1 MECRDYLANQDSAEH
16 NPNKTSMKELTIGID
31 IGGTNTKY
39 GIVDREGNVVFQG
52 SISTTQY
59 EQFKDYFKALSAAL
73 REGIAAINF
82 EHKVIGIGVGAA
94 NGNYYKGTIERATNL
109 PWKGIIPL
117 ADMFREEFDIPAIVT
132 NDANAAA
139 VGELVYGAAK
149 GMKDF
154 VVITLGTG
162 LGSGFVCSGVL
173 LNGKHGIAG
182 EVGHTSVNPAGRY
195 CNCGKR
201 GCLETYVSA
210 TGIKRTVYKLLADH
224 LEPSELRGISFD
236 NLTTKMITECAVR
249 GDVVALA
256 AFEYTGRI
264 LGMKLAETVVHTD
277 PEAIFLFGGLSLA
290 GDLIFKPTIKHM
302 EANLMPLF
310 RGKVKV
316 LPSALQNQ
324 AAPILGASSLVWNYL
339 DNQQLKEAIA

>member
-1 MECRDYLANQDSAEH
+1 
-16 NPNKTSMKELTIGID
+16 MKELTIGID

-39 GIVDREGNVVFQG
+39 GIVDKEGQVVFHG
-52 SISTTQY
+52 SISTTEY
-59 EQFKDYFKALSAAL
+59 EEFKDYFKGLANAMRKGL
-73 REGIAAINF
+73 ETVKG
-82 EHKVIGIGVGAA
+82 EHKVLGIGVGAA

-117 ADMFREEFDIPAIVT
+117 ADMLTEEFHMPAIVT

-139 VGELVYGAAK
+139 VGEMVYGSAK

-154 VVITLGTG
+154 IVITLGTG
-162 LGSGFVCSGVL
+162 LGSGFVANGML

-236 NLTTKMITECAVR
+236 NLNTKMITEAAIR
-249 GDVVALA
+249 GDIVALA

-290 GDLIFKPTIKHM
+290 GDLIFKPTIRHM

-316 LPSALQNQ
+316 LPSGLQNQ

-339 DNQQLKEAIA
+339 DQKQVAKVIA

>member
-1 MECRDYLANQDSAEH
+1 MSNI
-16 NPNKTSMKELTIGID
+16 TIGID
-31 IGGTNTKY
+31 IGGTNTKF
-39 GIVDREGNVVFQG
+39 GIADRQGNVLFQDK
-52 SISTTQY
+52 ISTQTYADFTEYIQ
-59 EQFKDYFKALSAAL
+59 DLSARIKAAL
-73 REGIAAINF
+73 PANQNLL
-82 EHKVIGIGVGAA
+82 GIGVGAA
-94 NGNYYKGTIERATNL
+94 NGNYYKGTIEHATNL
-109 PWKGIIPL
+109 KWKGIIPL
-117 ADMFREEFDIPAIVT
+117 ADMLKKEFNVPVIVT

-139 VGELVYGAAK
+139 VGEMVYGAAK
-149 GMKDF
+149 GMRDF

-162 LGSGFVCSGVL
+162 LGSGFVCNGELV
-173 LNGKHGIAG
+173 NGKHGIAG
-182 EVGHTSVNPAGRY
+182 ELGHTTVNYAGRH

-236 NLTTKMITECAVR
+236 KLNTKMITEAALR
-249 GDVVALA
+249 GDIVAQE

-264 LGMKLAETVVHTD
+264 LGTKLAETVVHTD

-302 EANLMPLF
+302 EINLMPIF

-316 LPSALQNQ
+316 LPSGLQNQ
-324 AAPILGASSLVWNYL
+324 AAPILGASSLVWNYHEKATSAGGSPVL
-339 DNQQLKEAIA
+339 MPR

>member
-1 MECRDYLANQDSAEH
+1 MR
-16 NPNKTSMKELTIGID
+16 ELTIGID

-39 GIVDREGNVVFQG
+39 GIVDRTGNVISHG
-52 SISTTQY
+52 SISTTQF
-59 EQFKDYFKALSAAL
+59 EEFKDYFKGLADAL
-73 REGIAAINF
+73 RVEIRKLMDD
-82 EHKVIGIGVGAA
+82 HKIMGVGVGAA

-109 PWKGIIPL
+109 KWKGIIPL
-117 ADMFREEFDIPAIVT
+117 ADMFKEEFDLPAIVT

-139 VGELVYGAAK
+139 VGEMVYGAAK

-162 LGSGFVCSGVL
+162 LGSGFVCGGQL

-182 EVGHTSVNPAGRY
+182 EVGHTSVNPAGRH

-210 TGIKRTVYKLLADH
+210 TGIKRTVYKLLADY

-236 NLTTKMITECAVR
+236 NLTTKMITEAAVR
-249 GDVVALA
+249 GDLVALA

-316 LPSALQNQ
+316 LPSGLQNQ
-324 AAPILGASSLVWNYL
+324 AAPIIGASSLVWNYL
-339 DNQQLKEAIA
+339 DNITLKEAIA

>member
-1 MECRDYLANQDSAEH
+1 
-16 NPNKTSMKELTIGID
+16 MKELTVGID
-31 IGGTNTKY
+31 IGGTNTKF
-39 GIVDREGNVVFQG
+39 GVVDRQGNVLHQG
-52 SISTTQY
+52 SIPTTDY
-59 EQFKDYFKALSAAL
+59 EDFKDFFDGMADAL
-73 REGIAAINF
+73 REAIHSMGK
-82 EHKVIGIGVGAA
+82 ESKVVGIGVGAA
-94 NGNYYKGTIERATNL
+94 NGNYYTGMIEHATNL
-109 PWKGIIPL
+109 KWKEELPL
-117 ADMFREEFDIPAIVT
+117 AKMFQDEFGIPCVLT

-139 VGELVYGAAK
+139 VGEMIYGNAK
-149 GMKDF
+149 NMKDF

-162 LGSGFVCSGVL
+162 LGSGFVCNGVL

-182 EVGHTSVNPAGRY
+182 EVGHTSVNPTGRY

-236 NLTTKMITECAVR
+236 NLNTKMITEAAMR
-249 GDVVALA
+249 GDVVAKA

-264 LGMKLAETVVHTD
+264 LGMKLSETVVHTD
-277 PEAIFLFGGLSLA
+277 PEAIFLFGGLSQA

-310 RGKVKV
+310 RGKIKV

-324 AAPILGASSLVWNYL
+324 AAPILGASSLVWDYL
-339 DNQQLKEAIA
+339 DKKKLTLETA

>member
-1 MECRDYLANQDSAEH
+1 MR
-16 NPNKTSMKELTIGID
+16 ELTIGID

-39 GIVDREGNVVFQG
+39 GIVDRDGQVIYQG
-52 SISTTQY
+52 SIKTTQY
-59 EQFKDYFKALSAAL
+59 EEFREYFKGLCLAL
-73 REGIAAINF
+73 REAIANVKGD
-82 EHKVIGIGVGAA
+82 HKIVGIGVGAA

-117 ADMFREEFDIPAIVT
+117 ADMLKEEFQIPAIIT

-139 VGELVYGAAK
+139 VGEMVYGSAK

-154 VVITLGTG
+154 IVITLGTG
-162 LGSGFVCSGVL
+162 LGSGFVCNGQL

-182 EVGHTSVNPAGRY
+182 EVGHTSVNPAGRF

-210 TGIKRTVYKLLADH
+210 TGIRRTVYKLLADH
-224 LEPSELRGISFD
+224 LEDSELRGISFD
-236 NLTTKMITECAVR
+236 NLNTKMITDAAVR
-249 GDVVALA
+249 GDIVALA

-290 GDLIFKPTIKHM
+290 GDLIFKPTIRHM

-316 LPSALQNQ
+316 LPSGLQNQ
-324 AAPILGASSLVWNYL
+324 AAPILGASSLAWNFL
-339 DNQQLKEAIA
+339 DNVQNVQPSAVSNAQPVQG

>member
-1 MECRDYLANQDSAEH
+1 MR
-16 NPNKTSMKELTIGID
+16 ELTIGID

-39 GIVDREGNVVFQG
+39 GIVDRSGQVVYQG
-52 SISTTQY
+52 SIKTSKY
-59 EQFKDYFKALSAAL
+59 EDFRDYFNGLSQAL
-73 REGIAAINF
+73 RDAIAQVKGD
-82 EHKVIGIGVGAA
+82 HKILGIGVGAA

-117 ADMFREEFDIPAIVT
+117 ADMLKEEFNIPAIIT

-139 VGELVYGAAK
+139 VGEMVYGSAK

-154 VVITLGTG
+154 IVITLGTG
-162 LGSGFVCSGVL
+162 LGSGFVANGQL

-210 TGIKRTVYKLLADH
+210 TGIRRTVYKLLADH
-224 LEPSELRGISFD
+224 LEDSELRGISFD
-236 NLTTKMITECAVR
+236 NLNTKMITDAAVR
-249 GDVVALA
+249 GDIVALA

-264 LGMKLAETVVHTD
+264 LGMKLAETAVHTD

-290 GDLIFKPTIKHM
+290 GDLIFKPTIRHM

-310 RGKVKV
+310 RGKIKV
-316 LPSALQNQ
+316 LPSGLQNQ
-324 AAPILGASSLVWNYL
+324 AAPILGASSLVWNFL
-339 DNQQLKEAIA
+339 DNAPNLTPTANNPQPVRQSAS

>member
-1 MECRDYLANQDSAEH
+1 
-16 NPNKTSMKELTIGID
+16 MKDLTIGID

-73 REGIAAINF
+73 RDGIASINF
-82 EHKVIGIGVGAA
+82 AHKIIGIGVGAA

-117 ADMFREEFDIPAIVT
+117 AEMFREEFDIPSIVT

-224 LEPSELRGISFD
+224 LDPSELRGISFD

>member
-1 MECRDYLANQDSAEH
+1 
-16 NPNKTSMKELTIGID
+16 MKEITAGVD
-31 IGGTNTKY
+31 IGGTNTKF
-39 GIVDREGNVVFQG
+39 GVVDREGNVIFQS
-52 SISTTQY
+52 SISTQGFD
-59 EQFKDYFKALSAAL
+59 EFADYLKALSKELKAAL
-73 REGIAAINF
+73 VTLGGD
-82 EHKVIGIGVGAA
+82 HKLMGIGVGAA
-94 NGNYYKGTIERATNL
+94 NGNYYKGTIEHATNL
-109 PWKGIIPL
+109 KWKGIIPL
-117 ADMFREEFDIPAIVT
+117 ADMLKKEFNVPSLVT

-139 VGELVYGAAK
+139 VGEMVYGAAK
-149 GMKDF
+149 NLKDF
-154 VVITLGTG
+154 IVITLGTG
-162 LGSGFVCSGVL
+162 LGSGIVSNGQLV
-173 LNGKHGIAG
+173 NGKHGIAG
-182 EVGHTSVNPAGRY
+182 EIGHTTVNYAGRH

-236 NLTTKMITECAVR
+236 NLNTKMITEAAKR
-249 GDVVALA
+249 GDIVARE

-264 LGMKLAETVVHTD
+264 LGIKLAETVVHTD

-302 EANLMPLF
+302 EANLMPVF

-316 LPSALQNQ
+316 LPSGLQNQ

-339 DNQQLKEAIA
+339 DQKISNSPILN

>member
-1 MECRDYLANQDSAEH
+1 MR
-16 NPNKTSMKELTIGID
+16 ELTIGID
-31 IGGTNTKY
+31 IGGTNTKF
-39 GIVDREGNVVFQG
+39 GIVDRSGEVLYHG
-52 SISTTQY
+52 SISTTKNV
-59 EQFKDYFKALSAAL
+59 EFKDYFEELARAL
-73 REGIAAINF
+73 RDAMDTLEGDYKM
-82 EHKVIGIGVGAA
+82 HGIGVGAA

-139 VGELVYGAAK
+139 VGEMVYGAAK
-149 GMKDF
+149 NMKDF
-154 VVITLGTG
+154 IVITLGTG
-162 LGSGFVCSGVL
+162 LGSGFVCNGKL
-173 LNGKHGIAG
+173 INGKHGIAG
-182 EVGHTSVNPAGRY
+182 ELGHTSVNPAGRY

-236 NLTTKMITECAVR
+236 KLSTKMITETAIR
-249 GDVVALA
+249 GDVVGLA

-264 LGMKLAETVVHTD
+264 LGMKLADTVVHTD

-290 GDLIFKPTIKHM
+290 GDLIFKPTIRHM

-310 RGKVKV
+310 RGKIKI

-339 DNQQLKEAIA
+339 DNEKLSDKITV

>member
-1 MECRDYLANQDSAEH
+1 MR
-16 NPNKTSMKELTIGID
+16 ELTIGID

-39 GIVDREGNVVFQG
+39 GIVDRQGNVVYQG
-52 SISTTQY
+52 SISTVQY
-59 EQFKDYFKALSAAL
+59 EEFKDYFAGLSKAL
-73 REGIAAINF
+73 REAIKNVPGA
-82 EHKVIGIGVGAA
+82 HKLMGVGVGAA

-109 PWKGIIPL
+109 KWKGIIPL
-117 ADMFREEFDIPAIVT
+117 ADMIREEFDLPAIIT

-139 VGELVYGAAK
+139 VGEMVYGAAK

-162 LGSGFVCSGVL
+162 LGSGFVTNGQL

-182 EVGHTSVNPAGRY
+182 EVGHTSVNPAGRQ

-236 NLTTKMITECAVR
+236 NLTTKMITESAVR
-249 GDVVALA
+249 GDIVALA

-264 LGMKLAETVVHTD
+264 LGMKLAETIVHTD

-310 RGKVKV
+310 RGKIKV
-316 LPSALQNQ
+316 LPSGLQNQ

-339 DNQQLKEAIA
+339 DNTQFKEVVA

>member
-1 MECRDYLANQDSAEH
+1 MR
-16 NPNKTSMKELTIGID
+16 ELTIGID

-39 GIVDREGNVVFQG
+39 GIVDKEGNVVVQG

-59 EQFKDYFKALSAAL
+59 EEFNDFFDGMANAL
-73 REGIAAINF
+73 RDAMKAIDYDF
-82 EHKVIGIGVGAA
+82 KILGIGVGAA

-109 PWKGIIPL
+109 KWKGVIPL
-117 ADMFREEFDIPAIVT
+117 ADMLTEQFHVPAIVT

-139 VGELVYGAAK
+139 VGEMVYGAAK

-154 VVITLGTG
+154 IVITLGTG
-162 LGSGFVCSGVL
+162 LGSGFVSNGLL

-182 EVGHTSVNPAGRY
+182 EVGHTSVNPAGRF

-224 LEPSELRGISFD
+224 LEASELRGISFD
-236 NLTTKMITECAVR
+236 NLTTKMITESAVR

-264 LGMKLAETVVHTD
+264 LGMKLAETAVHTD

-302 EANLMPLF
+302 EANLMPVF
-310 RGKVKV
+310 RGNIYV
-316 LPSALQNQ
+316 LPSQLQNQ
-324 AAPILGASSLVWNYL
+324 ASPILGASSLAWNYL
-339 DNQQLKEAIA
+339 YITPLKEAIV

>member
-1 MECRDYLANQDSAEH
+1 MR
-16 NPNKTSMKELTIGID
+16 ELTIGID
-31 IGGTNTKY
+31 IGGTNAKY
-39 GIVDREGNVVFQG
+39 GIVDRDWSVVYQR
-52 SISTTQY
+52 SISTSQC
-59 EQFKDYFKALSAAL
+59 EEFKDYFGGLAKAL
-73 REGIAAINF
+73 REAIKTIPG
-82 EHKVIGIGVGAA
+82 EHKLMGVGVGAA

-109 PWKGIIPL
+109 KWKGIIPL
-117 ADMFREEFDIPAIVT
+117 ADMIKNEFDLPAIVT

-139 VGELVYGAAK
+139 VGETVYGAAK

-154 VVITLGTG
+154 IVITLGTG
-162 LGSGFVCSGVL
+162 LGSGFVANGQL

-195 CNCGKR
+195 CNRGKR
-201 GCLETYVSA
+201 GCLENYVSA

-236 NLTTKMITECAVR
+236 NLNTKMITEAAIR

-316 LPSALQNQ
+316 LPSGLQNQ

-339 DNQQLKEAIA
+339 DNKQAKEGSFLGIEN

>member
-1 MECRDYLANQDSAEH
+1 MR
-16 NPNKTSMKELTIGID
+16 ELTIGID

-39 GIVDREGNVVFQG
+39 GIVDRAGQVVFQG
-52 SISTTQY
+52 SIKTTQY
-59 EQFKDYFKALSAAL
+59 EEFRDYFKGLSLAL
-73 REGIAAINF
+73 RDAMSKVTV
-82 EHKVIGIGVGAA
+82 EHKVLGVGVGAA

-117 ADMFREEFDIPAIVT
+117 ADMLKEEFQIPAIIT

-139 VGELVYGAAK
+139 VGEMVYGSAK

-154 VVITLGTG
+154 IVITLGTG
-162 LGSGFVCSGVL
+162 LGSGFVCNGQL

-182 EVGHTSVNPAGRY
+182 EVGHTSVNPAGRF

-210 TGIKRTVYKLLADH
+210 TGIRRTVYKLLADH
-224 LEPSELRGISFD
+224 LEDSELRGISFD
-236 NLTTKMITECAVR
+236 NLNTKMITDAAVR

-290 GDLIFKPTIKHM
+290 GDLIFKPTIRHM

-316 LPSALQNQ
+316 LPSGLQNQ

-339 DNQQLKEAIA
+339 DNLQSITASLNTPQPIQH

>member
-1 MECRDYLANQDSAEH
+1 
-16 NPNKTSMKELTIGID
+16 MKELTVGID

-39 GIVDREGNVVFQG
+39 GIVDRQGNVLHQG
-52 SISTTQY
+52 SIATTDY
-59 EQFKDYFKALSAAL
+59 DDFKDFFDGMADAL
-73 REGIAAINF
+73 REGIHQVGPDA
-82 EHKVIGIGVGAA
+82 KVVGIGVGAA
-94 NGNYYKGTIERATNL
+94 NGNYYTGTIEKATNL
-109 PWKGIIPL
+109 KWKEELPL
-117 ADMFREEFDIPAIVT
+117 AKMFQEEFGIPCVLT

-139 VGELVYGAAK
+139 VGEMVYGNAK

-162 LGSGFVCSGVL
+162 LGSGFVCGGVL

-182 EVGHTSVNPAGRY
+182 EVGHTSVNPTGRY

-236 NLTTKMITECAVR
+236 NLNTKMITEAAMR
-249 GDVVALA
+249 GDIVAKA

-277 PEAIFLFGGLSLA
+277 PEAIFLFGGLSQA

-324 AAPILGASSLVWNYL
+324 VAPILGASSLVWDFL
-339 DNQQLKEAIA
+339 DKREKTLQTA

>member
-1 MECRDYLANQDSAEH
+1 
-16 NPNKTSMKELTIGID
+16 MKEITIGID
-31 IGGTNTKY
+31 IGGTNTKF
-39 GIVDREGNVVFQG
+39 GLVDRDGSVLFQ
-52 SISTTQY
+52 SKISTQNR
-59 EQFKDYFKALSAAL
+59 EEIIDFVQDLAEELNKSIALL
-73 REGIAAINF
+73 GTGYTL
-82 EHKVIGIGVGAA
+82 VGIGVGAA
-94 NGNYYKGTIERATNL
+94 NGNYYKGTIEHATNL
-109 PWKGIIPL
+109 KWKGIIPL
-117 ADMFREEFDIPAIVT
+117 ADMLSKPFHVPVLVT

-139 VGELVYGAAK
+139 VGEMVYGAAK
-149 GMKDF
+149 DMKDF

-162 LGSGFVCSGVL
+162 LGSGFVSNGQL
-173 LNGKHGIAG
+173 INGKHGIAG
-182 EVGHTSVNPAGRY
+182 ELGHTTVNYAGRY

-210 TGIKRTVYKLLADH
+210 TGIKRSVYKLLADH

-236 NLTTKMITECAVR
+236 DLNTKMITAAAIR
-249 GDVVALA
+249 GDIVARE

-264 LGMKLAETVVHTD
+264 LGTKLAETVVHTD

-316 LPSALQNQ
+316 LPSGLQNQ

-339 DNQQLKEAIA
+339 EEKGKVNI

>member
-1 MECRDYLANQDSAEH
+1 MR
-16 NPNKTSMKELTIGID
+16 ELTIGID

-39 GIVDREGNVVFQG
+39 GIVDKEGNVVFHG
-52 SISTTQY
+52 SISTTQH
-59 EQFKDYFKALSAAL
+59 EEFKDYFKSMADAMQDALNNV
-73 REGIAAINF
+73 EGDY
-82 EHKVIGIGVGAA
+82 KLLGIGVGAA

-109 PWKGIIPL
+109 RWKGIIPL
-117 ADMFREEFDIPAIVT
+117 ADMLTEQFHVPAIVT

-139 VGELVYGAAK
+139 VGEMVYGAAK

-154 VVITLGTG
+154 IVITLGTG
-162 LGSGFVCSGVL
+162 LGSGFVCGGQL

-182 EVGHTSVNPAGRY
+182 EVGHTTVNYAGRH

-210 TGIKRTVYKLLADH
+210 TGIKRTVYKLLADY

-236 NLTTKMITECAVR
+236 NLSTKMITESAVR
-249 GDVVALA
+249 GDAVALA

-302 EANLMPLF
+302 EANLMPVF
-310 RGKVKV
+310 RGKIKV
-316 LPSALQNQ
+316 LPSLLQNQ

-339 DNQQLKEAIA
+339 DNQNLHLKEAII